1 MTEAITPA
9 SPRIRKDRV
18 LLGKPLSRAGRARKD
33 FVFVAICVTA
43 AAASVLV
50 LLVLLVSIFYSGWSH
65 LTWQFLTGSP
75 SRIASQA
82 GILPAM
88 AGTVAICLVC
98 FVTAVP
104 IGVATAILLEEF
116 KPAHGLLRR
125 LHTLVQL
132 NITNLAGVPSIV
144 YGILGLTV
152 FVSFFNLVGNPQSPA
167 FEVGAKYFDRFVT
180 VDGKTAMV
188 PVASPDS
195 PKATAQ
201 GSATFVDDD
210 GKPISV
216 TIADPAEIGS
226 GVRAA
231 EDRLD
236 LFESNLEDR
245 IDELRTLKDPD
256 ALLKV
261 LGDAWEK
268 AGVGVK
274 ADALTPAFARRVSDA
289 VAKPGREGKKALRT
303 EVKSLATDL
312 AGKAFPNTLLADAEP
327 SRIQQPRPW
336 YLRVPFGR
344 SVLAGGLTL
353 MLVVLPI
360 IIISTQEALR
370 SVSDSLRRASLA
382 LGATKWQTIWN
393 VTLPSALPGVMTGV
407 ILAMSR
413 AIGEAAPVLIIA
425 GIVYITFVPRH
436 LMDDFTAMPL
446 QIYQWAGLPQ
456 SEFHSVAA
464 AGILLLLAI
473 LLCFNGLAIFIRQ
486 RAQKQL

>member
-1 MTEAITPA
+1 
-9 SPRIRKDRV
+9 
-18 LLGKPLSRAGRARKD
+18 
-33 FVFVAICVTA
+33 VTA
-43 AAASVLV
+43 DAPKV
-50 LLVLLVSIFYSGWSH
+50 I
-65 LTWQFLTGSP
+65 P
-75 SRIASQA
+75 S
-82 GILPAM
+82 
-88 AGTVAICLVC
+88 
-98 FVTAVP
+98 
-104 IGVATAILLEEF
+104 E
-116 KPAHGLLRR
+116 
-125 LHTLVQL
+125 
-132 NITNLAGVPSIV
+132 
-144 YGILGLTV
+144 
-152 FVSFFNLVGNPQSPA
+152 
-167 FEVGAKYFDRFVT
+167 AK
-180 VDGKTAMV
+180 A
-188 PVASPDS
+188 
-195 PKATAQ
+195 
-201 GSATFVDDD
+201 FVDDD
-210 GKPISV
+210 GKPITITIGKPEELSV
-216 TIADPAEIGS
+216 RA
-226 GVRAA
+226 RAA
-231 EDRLD
+231 EDRFD
-236 LFESNLEDR
+236 AFESALEDR
-245 IDELRTLKDPD
+245 IDELRTMKEPV
-256 ALLKV
+256 ALAGV
-261 LGDAWEK
+261 LAQEWEK

-274 ADALTPAFARRVSDA
+274 ADALTPAFAQRIADGI
-289 VAKPGREGKKALRT
+289 AKPGREGKKVLRA
-303 EVKSLATDL
+303 EVKSLAAEV

-336 YLRVPFGR
+336 YLRIPFGR

-473 LLCFNGLAIFIRQ
+473 LLCFNGLAIYIRQ
-486 RAQKQL
+486 HAQKQL